1 MRRFYLT
8 TNVNRWDSAGRVKK
22 RQKPLHLDK
31 LFLTLK
37 YLKVF
42 VWDVYFDEG
51 AMSQRYLPCFIA
63 GPLYKSLSKAIPV
76 HDAKYNTLFSIK
88 IRLWTHDVLKS
99 WDLSFETWR
108 NLLYLL
114 PTGSREITFFPLSTL
129 NVPNSKRRHGLD
141 LHSEQPSCE
150 VTLLFPLNVQHFY
163 RPVALQGP
171 NSRLHITI
179 GDPRHPGLAC
189 IFACADTLEKVYI
202 KPVEG
207 TPREFL
213 SHRFSRSIFPRL
225 RELHFKLLSATICD
239 IMLDLVHAPYLQHL
253 SLKLKRAP
261 LPRHIDA
268 DSLMDLLSRSPT
280 LRKLTIMASYATGSW
295 QLAVASLEELRLRLE
310 PLKIALKIDFQGAY
324 HEKSLTGPHFNA
336 TMPLGLLPCFCRL
349 KFNAWAF
356 LQLRSID
363 DHNETQRIYPNV
375 THMQLVTHVPDM
387 ENTSERGLN
396 LVLTSFQLPA
406 LQRLD
411 LIMWPEVQQFRT
423 LSIVE
428 KHLFR
433 FPALCEIILYSDTKL
448 PIPCPCPTSFKL
460 ACAQLGIKAGAHS
473 AFTHARL
480 N

>member
-1 MRRFYLT
+1 
-8 TNVNRWDSAGRVKK
+8 
-22 RQKPLHLDK
+22 
-31 LFLTLK
+31 
-37 YLKVF
+37 
-42 VWDVYFDEG
+42 
-51 AMSQRYLPCFIA
+51 
-63 GPLYKSLSKAIPV
+63 
-76 HDAKYNTLFSIK
+76 
-88 IRLWTHDVLKS
+88 
-99 WDLSFETWR
+99 
-108 NLLYLL
+108 
-114 PTGSREITFFPLSTL
+114 
-129 NVPNSKRRHGLD
+129 
-141 LHSEQPSCE
+141 
-150 VTLLFPLNVQHFY
+150 
-163 RPVALQGP
+163 
-171 NSRLHITI
+171 
-179 GDPRHPGLAC
+179 
-189 IFACADTLEKVYI
+189 
-202 KPVEG
+202 
-207 TPREFL
+207 
-213 SHRFSRSIFPRL
+213 
-225 RELHFKLLSATICD
+225 
-239 IMLDLVHAPYLQHL
+239 
-253 SLKLKRAP
+253 
-261 LPRHIDA
+261 
-268 DSLMDLLSRSPT
+268 MDLLSRSPT